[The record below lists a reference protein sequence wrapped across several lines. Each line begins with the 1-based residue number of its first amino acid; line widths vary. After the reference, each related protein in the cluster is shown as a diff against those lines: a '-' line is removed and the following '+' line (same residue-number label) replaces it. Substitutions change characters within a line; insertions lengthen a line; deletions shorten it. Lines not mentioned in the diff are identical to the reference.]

1 MASTIGALANL
12 LSLPLSQMRYVAAYV
27 LAVLGGKKNPSAE
40 DVTAILEAAG
50 ASVDNE
56 PLETLLKELDGKNI
70 WEVIDAGRAKFASVP
85 SGGAAPAAAA
95 PAAGAAAPAAAAPAA
110 KAKDPE
116 PESESGE
123 VRLERERRRLSSTNT
138 PSTG

>member
-1 MASTIGALANL
+1 MI
-12 LSLPLSQMRYVAAYV
+12 QMRYVAAYV
-27 LAVLGGKKNPSAE
+27 LAVLGGKKNPSVE

-50 ASVDNE
+50 ASVENE
-56 PLETLLKELDGKNI
+56 PLETLLKELDGKNV

-85 SGGAAPAAAA
+85 SGGAPAAAA
-95 PAAGAAAPAAAAPAA
+95 PAAASAAPAAAAPAA

-123 VRLERERRRLSSTNT
+123 VRAHYNASCSIRHC
-138 PSTG
+138 